1 MGNLHREVMDII
13 FNDWLINK
21 FRVNLRRMDRDDT
34 LDQMIRDLES
44 LGEEPRRLLTSHR
57 HAHA

>member
-1 MGNLHREVMDII
+1 
-13 FNDWLINK
+13 
-21 FRVNLRRMDRDDT
+21 MDRDDT